1 MISYY
6 REKSRCDSK
15 MEQPRRQTIGHATW
29 EPMTETLS
37 APTRSIAARA
47 ICDSLYQLV
56 EALSELLGREMDLR
70 DLQDIAEGK
79 YPTQDLYDDLPLLED
94 EDDSGELAT
103 EKDGGY
109 QRVVKLLSGQPDVT
123 LTQHLTR
130 NASDLKQECRT
141 CSTAFT
147 LTANEKNA
155 FEALSSHQPTHCS
168 TCRLRRRDLRK
179 ERTAWLLQKRNQ
191 KRTAAPTDDRT
202 ETCMGKTRTLHAQ
215 ADRPEQTAEQ
225 PGAPP
230 RAPTPKMQ
238 TAPRRTTLS
247 LDCQDCDG
255 QFPFPR
261 LQQLMFAAKGWGNP
275 IRCQNCRVIN
285 NQSATKGQ
293 AGAARPTPPPA
304 RPKTTRPVTHTQS
317 ANATARRTS
326 MAAAAASLEASNA
339 AAAASLI
346 ANSATEEKQR
356 QERQATQR
364 RRTPAPAAES
374 ATATARRTSMAA
386 AAASLEASNA
396 AALIA
401 NSATEEKQRQE
412 RQATQRRRTPAPA
425 AESAKATA
433 RRSSMA
439 AAAASLEA
447 GNAAAAAALIASNA
461 TAETQRPAMQRP
473 RTLAPAAHEPLPS
486 DAHAP
491 EDLTTQEIQAPLV
504 GLTSEQKR
512 QRTLAKEA
520 RKLSAALAKQEEQ
533 ERTRA
538 ANLNFAAARQSKNLT
553 RATAQQATSA
563 SSDRARAVSAAVR
576 KEKTATVL
584 RNAERAAKQDRQTQ
598 PTGRATGRR
607 GGSEDHE

>member
-1 MISYY
+1 
-6 REKSRCDSK
+6 
-15 MEQPRRQTIGHATW
+15 
-29 EPMTETLS
+29 MTETLS

-339 AAAASLI
+339 AAAA
-346 ANSATEEKQR
+346 
-356 QERQATQR
+356 
-364 RRTPAPAAES
+364 
-374 ATATARRTSMAA
+374 
-386 AAASLEASNA
+386 
-396 AALIA
+396 ALIA